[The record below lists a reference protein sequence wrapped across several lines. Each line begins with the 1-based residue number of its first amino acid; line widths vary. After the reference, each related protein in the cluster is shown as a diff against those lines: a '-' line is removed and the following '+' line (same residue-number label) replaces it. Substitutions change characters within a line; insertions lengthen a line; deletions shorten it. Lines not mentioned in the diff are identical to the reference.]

1 MKLWTTEYGTLWV
14 LQPGKELPPPC
25 EAKLAVSFAEASL
38 ANVDELTQAMNRD
51 DPVEIRLRLQNGR
64 RCFLW
69 RTGGQQIVS
78 YGWVTQ
84 GKELVGELER
94 QFNLC
99 PDEAYIWDCG
109 TRPEWRGQRLYSALL
124 SQIVYRLHE
133 ESVPRIWIGAS
144 RLNQPSIQGFAN
156 AGFQHVVDVTYRR
169 FWRLTLLWIHQAQSE
184 KRPLTSAAYRILIN
198 DHERRYGRLAIG
210 FLGDTDEHG

>member
-1 MKLWTTEYGTLWV
+1 MQPWTTEYGTLWV
-14 LQPGKELPPPC
+14 LQPGNGLPPPC
-25 EAKLAVSFAEASL
+25 EAEVTLSFSEATL

-51 DPVEIRLRLQNGR
+51 NPAEIQERLQNGR

-69 RTGGQQIVS
+69 RTGEQHIVS

-99 PDEAYIWDCG
+99 PDEAYVWDCG
-109 TRPEWRGQRLYSALL
+109 TRPQWRGQRLYSALL
-124 SQIVYRLHE
+124 NRIVYRLHDE
-133 ESVPRIWIGAS
+133 GVLRLWIGAS

-169 FWRLTLLWIHQAQSE
+169 FFRLTLLWIHQAQCE
-184 KRPLTSAAYRILIN
+184 KRPLIGEAYRILIN
-198 DHERRYGRLAIG
+198 DHEQRYGRLAVG
-210 FLGDTDEHG
+210 FLWDTDERG